1 MQTEKFRKFI
11 TVSRKIL
18 KLSVICLLSA
28 VIFLLLARAISVT
41 AVKSSHQ
48 IDYPGIDSME
58 TVKIGGINQCIY
70 IRGKDMNNPVLLFL
84 HGGPGTPEMPLLY
97 KFQYEWEDYFTVVHW
112 DQRGAGKT
120 YFANDAGDVYGTI
133 SFEQYIQDAWEVTEY
148 LKQKLGKKKI
158 ALLGYSW
165 GSTIGDTLVKR
176 YPDSFSA
183 YIGVGQ
189 LINGAEGERIGFENA
204 LNEAYRR
211 ENRKDIETLE
221 KLKPYPSNPF
231 DITKFT
237 RLRKVQV
244 KYGLAVGVDIK
255 AISGYFFSPYLT
267 LSELTYY
274 LINPFELNKN
284 IVQFAFAEYNIRNY
298 GTEYKT
304 PVIYILGENDYQ
316 TPTSLAEDYF
326 EEIQSPAKKIF
337 VLPNAA
343 HQPMID
349 NPRRFAEILI
359 SEVLPIAKEDD
370 PK

>member
-1 MQTEKFRKFI
+1 M
-11 TVSRKIL
+11 
-18 KLSVICLLSA
+18 SVICLFIA
-28 VIFLLLARAISVT
+28 VIFLFLARAIVVT
-41 AVKSSHQ
+41 VLKASHQ
-48 IDYPGIDSME
+48 IEYPGIDSME

-70 IRGKDMNNPVLLFL
+70 IRGKDINNPVLLFL

-120 YFANDAGDVYGTI
+120 YFANQTNAGNVFRGS
-133 SFEQYIQDAWEVTEY
+133 SFEQSIQDAWEVTEY
-148 LKQKLGKKKI
+148 LKQKLGKEKI
-158 ALLGYSW
+158 VILGYSW
-165 GSTIGDTLVKR
+165 GSAIGDALVKR

-189 LINGAEGERIGFENA
+189 LINGAEGERIGFENV
-204 LNEAYRR
+204 LNAAY
-211 ENRKDIETLE
+211 NKGNQQDIETLE

-237 RLRKVQV
+237 SLRKIQV

-255 AISGYFFSPYLT
+255 SILGYFFSPYLT

-274 LINPFELNKN
+274 LINPFELNEN
-284 IVQFAFAEYNIRNY
+284 IVQFAFTEYNIRDY
-298 GTEYKT
+298 RTDYEI

-316 TPTSLAEDYF
+316 TPTSLAEAYF
-326 EEIQSPAKKIF
+326 EEIQSPVKKIF
-337 VLPNAA
+337 ILPNSS

-349 NPRRFAEILI
+349 HPQRFTEILI
-359 SEVLPIAKEDD
+359 SEVLPITKEDD
-370 PK
+370 LE